1 MKPLITVFEEY
12 ELIETETMK
21 KSRLVREFEVIEVSF
36 CFSSLKRFETFVEVT
51 EYEKHGVNAP
61 IWQKLG
67 KQERLALGTTL
78 PNKRFNPDLLCYR
91 VNTLARDI

>member
-61 IWQKLG
+61 IWQKLRHSQING
-67 KQERLALGTTL
+67 STRIYFATESTH
-78 PNKRFNPDLLCYR
+78 
-91 VNTLARDI
+91 